1 MQLENVKMQ
10 KLPQKMKVN
19 SLTIKASHILE
30 EENSF
35 FFDQNDVEDITMSN
49 LNIDSIYHLGL
60 DGLDTESFRELVNG
74 KIITT

>member
-1 MQLENVKMQ
+1 
-10 KLPQKMKVN
+10 MKVN

-49 LNIDSIYHLGL
+49 LHIDSIYHLGL

-74 KIITT
+74 KIITTMDQLTDYFLMGPR